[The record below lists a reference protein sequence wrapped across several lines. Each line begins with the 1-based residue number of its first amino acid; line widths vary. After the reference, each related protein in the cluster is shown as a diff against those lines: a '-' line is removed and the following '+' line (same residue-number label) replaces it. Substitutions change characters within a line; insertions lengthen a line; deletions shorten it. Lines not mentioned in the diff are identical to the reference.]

1 MSKLIIALCASV
13 FAFGTASALADDSD
27 MKPLTKAQTDAARN
41 ERNAA
46 RAKFAALTPAE
57 QDAMRKAARA
67 KKQADLTMM
76 EAVALEGQNS
86 SATSP
91 ARAEAKAN
99 VEASK
104 TQPKP
109 TAAERQTNL
118 NNIEKKAGPGQ

>member
-13 FAFGTASALADDSD
+13 VVFGSASALADDSD

-46 RAKFAALTPAE
+46 RAKFAAMTPAE
-57 QDAMRKAARA
+57 QEATRKAARA

-76 EAVALEGQNS
+76 EAVALEGQNP

-91 ARAEAKAN
+91 ARAEAKAA

-109 TAAERQTNL
+109 TAAERQKDLTNL
-118 NNIEKKAGPGQ
+118 EKKAGPGQ

>member
-13 FAFGTASALADDSD
+13 VAFGSVSALADDSD

-46 RAKFAALTPAE
+46 KAKFAAMTPAE
-57 QDAMRKAARA
+57 QDAVRKAARA
-67 KKQADLTMM
+67 KKQADLSMM

-99 VEASK
+99 VDASK
-104 TQPKP
+104 TQPVP
-109 TAAERQTNL
+109 TAKEKQQMGTTMD
-118 NNIEKKAGPGQ
+118 KKASSGQ